1 MKKKIKY
8 GKIAIVV
15 IITVLIWVW
24 ADLAQDEEYA
34 VTGFVTIA
42 VVQSNPDCWV
52 SFDEKSSASVQEV
65 VVKGPASKIA
75 ELERELKDA
84 PEGLEF
90 PWYPEKEIVD
100 RAEYDLDVLN
110 FLKQSKQIKQRG
122 LTVESC
128 QPETIPVS
136 VEKLVEKSL
145 RVQCVDENKI
155 PIKDATVKPERVDMA
170 VPVDWEGERLVA
182 TVLLTSLEIDQARS
196 SPVEGIPY
204 IDLAPDQIRKSPTG
218 VEITLPSEKDPRKA
232 ETIQNVTLGYSF
244 SGVTQGKYKV
254 EVNNLTQVIGAIRV
268 KATPAA
274 KQAYEDQRFQVT
286 LEIDDEDINAAEPR
300 RELVYNFPERYARKN
315 EIELDQQPVTARF
328 KLIPLD
334 SAESPS
340 STAD

>member
-170 VPVDWEGERLVA
+170 VPEDWEGERLVA

-204 IDLAPDQIRKSPTG
+204 IVLAPDQIRKSPT
-218 VEITLPSEKDPRKA
+218 VVKIELPPEGDPRKPDR
-232 ETIQNVTLGYSF
+232 IVVTLGYIF
-244 SGVTQGKYKV
+244 SGVTQGKY
-254 EVNNLTQVIGAIRV
+254 EVDVINLTEVMSPIRIR
-268 KATPAA
+268 ATSEA
-274 KQAYEDQRFQVT
+274 KQAYKNKRFQVI
-286 LEIDDEDINAAEPR
+286 LEIDDEDINSAELR